1 MVPFC
6 KKRYKRQSLN
16 VSLQIDNLEHNN
28 LQQNTIVRLFNTF
41 INCYNSRIT
50 INKCGI
56 SFKQCKNILNVI
68 FLLYFIA
75 VGYFNSLSSRSMEFL
90 GLTVLDFQ
98 SGSLAYYHKGM
109 WELMMRGSLLPTHS
123 LNTCTHAHPLIH
135 TGLINTRASMKP
147 VTANKKGKYYN
158 T

>member
-90 GLTVLDFQ
+90 GLTVLDF
-98 SGSLAYYHKGM
+98 
-109 WELMMRGSLLPTHS
+109 
-123 LNTCTHAHPLIH
+123 
-135 TGLINTRASMKP
+135 
-147 VTANKKGKYYN
+147 
-158 T
+158 